1 MAGSGDCETRTP
13 DFDVLA
19 GGGELGALMRAF
31 DWASSP
37 LGPPEDWPQSLKATV
52 RIMLTSRQP
61 IWIGWGP
68 ELTYLYNDAYKSII
82 GARHPWA
89 LGKPTA
95 SVWDEIRSDIE
106 PMLAKAMG
114 GDEGIYVEEQL
125 LIMERNGYPEETYY
139 TFSYSPIPDDDG
151 RPGGIIC
158 ANSDDTAKVIGKRQ
172 LALLTDLAGRAM
184 KAETGREACEASVAA
199 LATNPRDVPF
209 AVLYLEAAEPQTFEL
224 VAAYG
229 VPAGS
234 ALAPQQLRDGTPYV
248 DGIPFSSQRTEPIV
262 IDRIADLVG
271 PEASAV
277 WGRPPQRAL
286 MIPVAA
292 AERRGLLIAGI
303 SPVRQ
308 LDADYRDFLALVA
321 GQIGTA
327 VAKADAYQA
336 ERQRAEALAEI
347 DRAKTIFFSNVSHE
361 FRTPLTLMLGPV
373 EELLKSTAGA
383 PRELAAMA
391 HRNGL
396 RLLRLVNTL
405 LDFARIEAGRVEGRF
420 EPTDIAVATAELT
433 SNFRSACEQAG
444 LTLETRVGPVPQPVY
459 LDRSMWEKVIL
470 NLLSN
475 AFKYTLHGGIAV
487 EVRAEDDEAV
497 VVVEDSGVG
506 IARDEL
512 PRLFDRFHRVEG
524 QPGRT
529 QEGTG
534 IGLALVKEL
543 VGLHGGTIAVESEV
557 GRGTRFTIRLRL
569 GCTHLRREQV
579 VARTATPY
587 ATAVTEAFV
596 EESLH
601 WSPPPSPPVDGD
613 PLAAADAETI
623 AHILIADDNADMR
636 DHIARL
642 LRQAGYE
649 AEMAGDGEAALAAM
663 RTRKPDLVISDVMM
677 PRLDGFGL
685 LREIRGDAEL
695 RATPVLMLSARAG
708 EEATVDG
715 IEAGADDYL
724 TKPFAASEFIARV
737 SANLSVARTRMAV
750 AEQVR
755 ANELRLRRLFENAPG
770 FIAILNGPDLVFE
783 FVNKTYVRMFG
794 NRDYLGRPFEEVFT
808 ELGSSTIIRNVF
820 QTGERYRAVAVPARL
835 EGGISYALDFV
846 VEPIRDAD
854 GIVTGVFLEGHDV
867 SERNRAETAL
877 FEESR
882 TLDTLNRSGIA
893 IAAELDLSR
902 LVQMVTDAGVDVTGA
917 QFGAFFHVVAGEG
930 SDSYMLYSLSGVD
943 RSEFEHFPMP
953 RQTGVFGP
961 TFRGE
966 RVIRSGDIT
975 RDARYGKNAPHHGM
989 PEGHLPVR
997 SYLAA
1002 PVRSRSGE
1010 ILGGLFFGHAEPDR
1024 FNERH
1029 ERLIVGIAAQAA
1041 IAMDNARLFD
1051 AGQREISERKRAE
1064 EELRELNDTL
1074 ERRIAEALAEREV
1087 AEEALRQSQ
1096 KMEAVG
1102 QLTGGVAHDFNN
1114 LLTIITGN
1122 LDIMLRAMDRG
1133 DEARVRRAIESAQ
1146 KGADRAASLTQRLLA
1161 FSRRQPLAPKPIDVD
1176 QLVSG
1181 MSELLSR
1188 ALGETISLEVVT
1200 TPGLWRVEADPN
1212 QLENCLINLAVN
1224 ARDAMPGGGA
1234 LTIETANTLLD
1245 ESYSAAHAEVAPG
1258 QYVVIAVSDTGVGMS
1273 REVVARVFE
1282 PFFTTK
1288 EVGRGTGL
1296 GLSMVYGF
1304 VKQSGG
1310 HVKIYSE
1317 PGSGTT
1323 IKIYLPRL
1331 VSDVDPA
1338 ECEGETL
1345 QDGQGHDEVILVA
1358 EDDDDVRA
1366 YTAEILRELGY
1377 NVIEAPDG
1385 AAALALIQQADQ
1397 PIDLLFTDVVMPNM
1411 SGQELAERAQAIRPG
1426 LKVLYTS
1433 GYTRNA
1439 IVHNGRLDA
1448 GVEMIA
1454 KPFTYQA
1461 LSARVRQIL
1470 DSTN

>member
-1 MAGSGDCETRTP
+1 MAGSGDGGSKAP

-31 DWASSP
+31 DWTSSP
-37 LGPPEDWPQSLKATV
+37 LGPPEHWPYSLKAAV

-61 IWIGWGP
+61 IWVGWGT

-95 SVWDEIRSDIE
+95 EVWDEIRADIE
-106 PMLAKAMG
+106 PMLAQAMQ

-139 TFSYSPIPDDDG
+139 TFSYSPIPNDDG

-172 LALLTDLAGRAM
+172 LALLTDLASRAM
-184 KAETGREACEASVAA
+184 TAETGREACEASMAAVAA
-199 LATNPRDVPF
+199 ESRDIPF
-209 AVLYLEAAEPQTFEL
+209 ALLFLEGNQPGTFDQ
-224 VAAYG
+224 VASHG
-229 VPAGS
+229 IVPGS
-234 ALAPQQLRDGTPYV
+234 PLAPTILRDGDLYAGQPLPASQLSEPV
-248 DGIPFSSQRTEPIV
+248 EIDGLAGLAS
-262 IDRIADLVG
+262 D
-271 PEASAV
+271 EAIAV
-277 WGRPPQRAL
+277 WGRPLHHALILPLPASKRRAFL
-286 MIPVAA
+286 V
-292 AERRGLLIAGI
+292 AGI

-308 LDADYRDFLALVA
+308 LDADYRDFLGLVA

-373 EELLKSTAGA
+373 EELLTSTDGA
-383 PRELAAMA
+383 VRDLAAMA

-405 LDFARIEAGRVEGRF
+405 LDFARIEAGRTEGHF
-420 EPTDIAVATAELT
+420 EPTDLATATAELA

-444 LTLETRVGPVPQPVY
+444 LSLDLHATPLSLPVY
-459 LDRSMWEKVIL
+459 VDRSMWEKIIL

-475 AFKYTLHGGIAV
+475 AFKYTLSGGIRV
-487 EVRAEDDEAV
+487 EVRDEGDEAV

-506 IARDEL
+506 IAAEEL
-512 PRLFDRFHRVEG
+512 PRLFDRFHRIEG

-543 VGLHGGTIAVESEV
+543 VALHGGTITAESEI
-557 GRGTRFTIRLRL
+557 GRGTRFTIRLHSGL
-569 GCTHLRREQV
+569 AHLPREQV
-579 VARTATPY
+579 VEAQGARPISSMS
-587 ATAVTEAFV
+587 EAFV
-596 EESLH
+596 AEGLRWPTAPTQPALVAPET
-601 WSPPPSPPVDGD
+601 DA
-613 PLAAADAETI
+613 LAY
-623 AHILIADDNADMR
+623 LLVADDNADMR
-636 DHIARL
+636 DHIVRL
-642 LRQAGYE
+642 LRPIGYE
-649 AEMAGDGEAALAAM
+649 VATVADGETALESM
-663 RTRKPDLVISDVMM
+663 RARKPDLLISDVMM
-677 PRLDGFGL
+677 PGLDGFGL
-685 LREIRGDAEL
+685 LQEIRADPDL

-724 TKPFAASEFIARV
+724 TKPFAARELIARV
-737 SANLSVARTRMAV
+737 NANLSIARARLAV

-755 ANELRLRRLFENAPG
+755 ASELRLRRLFENAPG
-770 FIAILNGPDLVFE
+770 FIAIMNGPDLTFE
-783 FVNKTYVRMFG
+783 FVNKTYIRMFG

-820 QTGERYRAVAVPARL
+820 LTGERYRAIAVPARL
-835 EGGISYALDFV
+835 EGDISYALDFV
-846 VEPIRDAD
+846 VEPIRDID
-854 GIVTGVFLEGHDV
+854 GSVTGIFLEGYDV

-877 FEESR
+877 LEESR

-893 IAAELDLSR
+893 IAAELDLPR
-902 LVQMVTDAGVDVTGA
+902 LVQMVTDAGVEVTGA
-917 QFGAFFHVVAGEG
+917 QYGAFFHVVIDKG
-930 SDSYMLYSLSGVD
+930 SDSYMLYSLSGVE
-943 RSEFEHFPMP
+943 RSAFEHFPMP
-953 RQTGVFGP
+953 RQTEVFGP

-975 RDARYGKNAPHHGM
+975 QDPRYGKNAPHRGM
-989 PEGHLPVR
+989 PEGHVLVR

-1010 ILGGLFFGHAEPDR
+1010 ILGGLFFGHSEPDR

-1064 EELRELNDTL
+1064 EELRELNETL

-1133 DEARVRRAIESAQ
+1133 DEARIRRAIESAQ

-1176 QLVSG
+1176 NLMSG
-1181 MSELLSR
+1181 MSELLTR
-1188 ALGETISLEVVT
+1188 ALGETISLDVVT

-1234 LTIETANTLLD
+1234 LTIETANTRLD
-1245 ESYSAAHAEVAPG
+1245 EDYSAAHAEVAPG

-1273 REVVARVFE
+1273 REVISRVFE

-1317 PGSGTT
+1317 EGSGTT

-1331 VSDVDPA
+1331 VHDIDPA
-1338 ECEGETL
+1338 ESEGATL
-1345 QDGQGHDEVILVA
+1345 HGGRGQDEVILVA

-1377 NVIEAPDG
+1377 RVIEAPDG
-1385 AAALALIQQADQ
+1385 AAALRLIEQPDQ
-1397 PIDLLFTDVVMPNM
+1397 PIDMLFTDVVMPNM
-1411 SGQELAERAQAIRPG
+1411 SGQELASRAQAIRPG

-1461 LSARVRQIL
+1461 LSARVREIL
-1470 DSTN
+1470 DATD

>member
-1 MAGSGDCETRTP
+1 MAGGDGETSTT
-13 DFDVLA
+13 DLDLLA

-31 DWASSP
+31 DWKTSP
-37 LGPPEDWPQSLKATV
+37 LGPPEHWPQSLKTTV

-61 IWIGWGP
+61 IWVGWGP
-68 ELTYLYNDAYKSII
+68 ELTYLYNDAYRSII

-95 SVWDEIRSDIE
+95 EVWSEIRADIE
-106 PMLAKAMG
+106 PMLAQAMQ

-139 TFSYSPIPDDDG
+139 TFSYSPIPDDQG

-172 LALLTDLAGRAM
+172 LALLTDLANRAM
-184 KAETGREACEASVAA
+184 AAENGRDACQASVAA
-199 LATNPRDVPF
+199 LAAAPRDIPF
-209 AVLYLEAAEPQTFEL
+209 ALLFLEGNEPGTLEQ
-224 VAAYG
+224 VASHG
-229 VPAGS
+229 VEPGS
-234 ALAPQQLRDGTPYV
+234 PLAPALLQDGDSFAGQPLF
-248 DGIPFSSQRTEPIV
+248 PSRLSEPVEIE
-262 IDRIADLVG
+262 DIAG
-271 PEASAV
+271 FASEEASAI
-277 WGRPPQRAL
+277 WGRPPRSAL
-286 MIPVAA
+286 ILPLPAS
-292 AERRGLLIAGI
+292 ERRGVLVAGI

-308 LDADYRDFLALVA
+308 LDAGYRDFLGLVA

-373 EELLKSTAGA
+373 EELLKSTDGA
-383 PRELAAMA
+383 AHDLAAMA

-405 LDFARIEAGRVEGRF
+405 LDFARIEVGRTEGRF
-420 EPTDIAVATAELT
+420 EPTDLASVTADLA

-444 LTLETRVGPVPQPVY
+444 LTLELRTSPLPQPVY
-459 LDRSMWEKVIL
+459 VDRSMWEKIVL

-475 AFKYTLHGGIAV
+475 AFKYTLAGRISV
-487 EVRAEDDEAV
+487 EIRSEGDMAV
-497 VVVEDSGVG
+497 VVVADSGVG
-506 IARDEL
+506 IAADEI
-512 PRLFDRFHRVEG
+512 PRLFDRFHRIEG

-543 VGLHGGTIAVESEV
+543 VGLHGGMIAVESEL
-557 GRGTRFTIRLRL
+557 GRGTRFTVTLPT
-569 GCTHLRREQV
+569 GSAHLPREQV
-579 VARTATPY
+579 TETPAARPSSTMA
-587 ATAVTEAFV
+587 EAFV
-596 EESLH
+596 EEGLRWPSSPAPLGDTT
-601 WSPPPSPPVDGD
+601 SPPSVAVDA
-613 PLAAADAETI
+613 LAY
-623 AHILIADDNADMR
+623 ILVADDNADMR
-636 DHIARL
+636 DHIAHL
-642 LRQAGYE
+642 LRPIGYQVE
-649 AEMAGDGEAALAAM
+649 TVTDGEAALAAM
-663 RTRKPDLVISDVMM
+663 RARKPDLVISDVMM

-685 LREIRGDAEL
+685 LREIRADPEL

-715 IEAGADDYL
+715 IQAGADDYL
-724 TKPFAASEFIARV
+724 TKPFAARELIARV
-737 SANLSVARTRMAV
+737 NANLSIARARLAV

-755 ANELRLRRLFENAPG
+755 ASELRLRRLFENAPG
-770 FIAILNGPDLVFE
+770 FIAILNGPEFTFE
-783 FVNKTYVRMFG
+783 FVNKTYIRMFG
-794 NRDYLGRPFEEVFT
+794 DRDYLGRPFEEVFT

-820 QTGERYRAVAVPARL
+820 LTGERYRAIAVPARL
-835 EGGISYALDFV
+835 EGGLSYALDFV
-846 VEPIRDAD
+846 VEPIRDMD
-854 GIVTGVFLEGHDV
+854 GVVTGIFLEGHDV

-893 IAAELDLSR
+893 IAAELDLPR
-902 LVQMVTDAGVDVTGA
+902 LVQMVTDAGVEVTGA
-917 QFGAFFHVVAGEG
+917 QFGAFFHIVKDDG
-930 SDSYMLYSLSGVD
+930 SDSYMLYSLSGAD
-943 RSEFEHFPMP
+943 RAAFEHFPMP

-975 RDARYGKNAPHHGM
+975 QDPRYGKNTPHRGM
-989 PEGHLPVR
+989 PEGHMPVR

-1051 AGQREISERKRAE
+1051 AGQREIAERKRAE
-1064 EELRELNDTL
+1064 EELRELNETL

-1133 DEARVRRAIESAQ
+1133 DEARIRRAIESAQ

-1176 QLVSG
+1176 RLVSG
-1181 MSELLSR
+1181 MSELLTR

-1200 TPGLWRVEADPN
+1200 TSGLWRVEADPN

-1234 LTIETANTLLD
+1234 LTIETANARLD
-1245 ESYSAAHAEVAPG
+1245 EEYSAAHAEVAPG

-1273 REVVARVFE
+1273 REVLGRVFE

-1317 PGSGTT
+1317 EGSGTT

-1331 VSDVDPA
+1331 LHDIDPA
-1338 ECEGETL
+1338 ESEGEML
-1345 QDGQGHDEVILVA
+1345 PGGRGRDEVILVA

-1377 NVIEAPDG
+1377 RVIEAPDG
-1385 AAALALIQQADQ
+1385 AAALSLVEQPDQ

-1411 SGQELAERAQAIRPG
+1411 SGQELASRAQAIRPG

-1461 LSARVRQIL
+1461 LSARIREIL
-1470 DSTN
+1470 DAVG

>member
-1 MAGSGDCETRTP
+1 MAGGGKSGTRAP

-31 DWASSP
+31 DWTTSP
-37 LGPPEDWPQSLKATV
+37 LGPPENWPQSLKTTV

-61 IWIGWGP
+61 IWVGWGP
-68 ELTYLYNDAYKSII
+68 ELTYLYNDAYRSII

-95 SVWDEIRSDIE
+95 DVWDEIRADIE
-106 PMLAKAMG
+106 PMLAQAMQ

-139 TFSYSPIPDDDG
+139 TFSYSPIPDDQG

-172 LALLTDLAGRAM
+172 LALLTDLANRAM
-184 KAETGREACEASVAA
+184 AAENGREACEASVAA
-199 LATNPRDVPF
+199 LAAEPRDIPF
-209 AVLYLEAAEPQTFEL
+209 ALLFLEGKEPGTFDQMASHG
-224 VAAYG
+224 VA
-229 VPAGS
+229 PGS
-234 ALAPQQLRDGTPYV
+234 PLAPTILRDGDFYAGQPL
-248 DGIPFSSQRTEPIV
+248 PASQLSEPVEIEGV
-262 IDRIADLVG
+262 AGLAGD
-271 PEASAV
+271 EAIAV
-277 WGRPPQRAL
+277 WGRLPDRAL
-286 MIPVAA
+286 IIPLPTS
-292 AERRGLLIAGI
+292 ERRGFLVAGI

-308 LDADYRDFLALVA
+308 LDAGYRDFLGLVA

-327 VAKADAYQA
+327 IAQADAYQA

-373 EELLKSTAGA
+373 EELLKSTDGA
-383 PRELAAMA
+383 ARDLAAMA

-396 RLLRLVNTL
+396 RLLRLVNML
-405 LDFARIEAGRVEGRF
+405 LDFARIEAGRAEGRF
-420 EPTDIAVATAELT
+420 EPTDLAGVTAELA
-433 SNFRSACEQAG
+433 SNFRSASEQAG
-444 LTLETRVGPVPQPVY
+444 LTLDLRTAPLPQSVY
-459 LDRSMWEKVIL
+459 VDLSMWEKIIF

-475 AFKYTLHGGIAV
+475 AFKYTLAGGISV
-487 EVRAEDDEAV
+487 EVRSEGDAAV

-506 IARDEL
+506 IAADEI
-512 PRLFDRFHRVEG
+512 PRLFDRFHRIEG

-543 VGLHGGTIAVESEV
+543 VALHEGTIAVESEL
-557 GRGTRFTIRLRL
+557 GRGTRFTVRLPT
-569 GCTHLRREQV
+569 GSAHLPREQV
-579 VARTATPY
+579 ADAPTARPASTMA
-587 ATAVTEAFV
+587 EAFAA
-596 EESLH
+596 EGLR
-601 WSPPPSPPVDGD
+601 WSSAPASFADPASPSAVGI
-613 PLAAADAETI
+613 DAL
-623 AHILIADDNADMR
+623 AHILVADDNADMR
-636 DHIARL
+636 DHIANL
-642 LRQAGYE
+642 LRPIGYE
-649 AEMAGDGEAALAAM
+649 VETVTDGEAALAAM
-663 RTRKPDLVISDVMM
+663 RARKPDLVISDVMM

-685 LREIRGDAEL
+685 LREIRADSEL
-695 RATPVLMLSARAG
+695 RATPLLLLSARAG
-708 EEATVDG
+708 EEATADG

-724 TKPFAASEFIARV
+724 TKPFAARELIARV
-737 SANLSVARTRMAV
+737 NANLSIARARLAV

-755 ANELRLRRLFENAPG
+755 ASELRLRRLFENAPG
-770 FIAILNGPDLVFE
+770 FIAILNGPDLTFE

-794 NRDYLGRPFEEVFT
+794 DRNYLGRPFEEVFT
-808 ELGSSTIIRNVF
+808 ELGASTIIRNVF
-820 QTGERYRAVAVPARL
+820 LSGERYRAIAVPARL
-835 EGGISYALDFV
+835 EGDISYALDFV

-867 SERNRAETAL
+867 SERNRAEAAL
-877 FEESR
+877 LEESR

-893 IAAELDLSR
+893 IAAELDLPR
-902 LVQMVTDAGVDVTGA
+902 LVQMVTDAGVDVSGA
-917 QFGAFFHVVAGEG
+917 QFGAFFHIVKDGG

-943 RSEFEHFPMP
+943 RSAFDHFPMP
-953 RQTGVFGP
+953 RETGVFGP

-975 RDARYGKNAPHHGM
+975 QDPRYGKNAPHRGM

-1010 ILGGLFFGHAEPDR
+1010 ILGALFFGHSEPDR

-1051 AGQREISERKRAE
+1051 AGQREIAERKRAE
-1064 EELRELNDTL
+1064 EELRELNETL

-1133 DEARVRRAIESAQ
+1133 DEARIRRAIESAQ

-1176 QLVSG
+1176 RLVSG
-1181 MSELLSR
+1181 MSELLTR
-1188 ALGETISLEVVT
+1188 ALGETISLDVVT

-1234 LTIETANTLLD
+1234 LTIETANTRLD
-1245 ESYSAAHAEVAPG
+1245 EDYSAAHAEVAPG

-1273 REVVARVFE
+1273 REVISRVFE

-1317 PGSGTT
+1317 EGSGTT

-1331 VSDVDPA
+1331 VHDIDPA
-1338 ECEGETL
+1338 ESEGETL
-1345 QDGQGHDEVILVA
+1345 HGGRGRDEVILVA

-1377 NVIEAPDG
+1377 RVIEAPDG
-1385 AAALALIQQADQ
+1385 AAALRLIEQPDQ
-1397 PIDLLFTDVVMPNM
+1397 PIDMLFTDVVMPNM
-1411 SGQELAERAQAIRPG
+1411 SGQELARRAQAIRPS

-1461 LSARVRQIL
+1461 LSARVREIL
-1470 DSTN
+1470 DAAD

>member
-1 MAGSGDCETRTP
+1 MAGGKGGTSTK
-13 DFDVLA
+13 DFDLLA
-19 GGGELGALMRAF
+19 GGGELGAMMRAF
-31 DWASSP
+31 DWTTSP
-37 LGPPEDWPQSLKATV
+37 LGPPEQWPQSLKTTV
-52 RIMLTSRQP
+52 RIMLTSQQP
-61 IWIGWGP
+61 IWVGWGP

-82 GARHPWA
+82 GGRHPWA

-95 SVWDEIRSDIE
+95 DVWNEIRADIE
-106 PMLAKAMG
+106 PMLAKAMQ

-158 ANSDDTAKVIGKRQ
+158 ANSDDTAKVIGRRQ
-172 LALLTDLAGRAM
+172 LALLTDLASRAM
-184 KAETGREACEASVAA
+184 TAQNGREASEASVAA
-199 LATNPRDVPF
+199 LAAEPHDIPF
-209 AVLYLEAAEPQTFEL
+209 ALIFLEGVEAGRFERVASHGVPSDSVLAPTMVREGDDYAGRPVFAAEPTEIDGIGEL
-224 VAAYG
+224 VG
-229 VPAGS
+229 H
-234 ALAPQQLRDGTPYV
+234 
-248 DGIPFSSQRTEPIV
+248 
-262 IDRIADLVG
+262 
-271 PEASAV
+271 EASAI

-286 MIPVAA
+286 ILPLPLSD
-292 AERRGLLIAGI
+292 RRGFLVAGI

-308 LDADYRDFLALVA
+308 LDSGYRDFLGLVA

-327 VAKADAYQA
+327 IAQADAYQA

-361 FRTPLTLMLGPV
+361 FRTPLTLMLGPI
-373 EELLKSTAGA
+373 EELLTSTEGA

-405 LDFARIEAGRVEGRF
+405 LDFARIEAGRSEGRF
-420 EPTDIAVATAELT
+420 EPTDLATVTAELA

-444 LTLETRVGPVPQPVY
+444 LSLDLRTTPLSHPIYV
-459 LDRSMWEKVIL
+459 DRSMWEKIVL

-475 AFKYTLHGGIAV
+475 AFKYTLAGGIRV
-487 EVRAEDDEAV
+487 EVREEGDEAV

-506 IARDEL
+506 IAAEEL
-512 PRLFDRFHRVEG
+512 PRLFDRFHRIEG

-543 VGLHGGTIAVESEV
+543 VSLHGGTIFAKSKI
-557 GRGTRFTIRLRL
+557 GRGTSFTIRLRT
-569 GCTHLRREQV
+569 GSAHLPRDHV
-579 VARTATPY
+579 VD
-587 ATAVTEAFV
+587 AVLDRPASTIADAFV
-596 EESLH
+596 AEGLR
-601 WSPPPSPPVDGD
+601 WPSTPARPNLPAPETDA
-613 PLAAADAETI
+613 LAY
-623 AHILIADDNADMR
+623 LLVADDNADMR
-636 DHIARL
+636 DHIVRL
-642 LRQAGYE
+642 LRPIGYE
-649 AEMAGDGEAALAAM
+649 VATVADGEAALASM
-663 RTRKPDLVISDVMM
+663 RARKPDLLISDVMM

-685 LREIRGDAEL
+685 LREIRADADL

-708 EEATVDG
+708 EEAAVDG
-715 IEAGADDYL
+715 IQAGADDYL
-724 TKPFAASEFIARV
+724 TKPFAARELIARV
-737 SANLSVARTRMAV
+737 NANLSIARARLAV
-750 AEQVR
+750 AEQIR
-755 ANELRLRRLFENAPG
+755 ASELRLRRLFENAPG
-770 FIAILNGPDLVFE
+770 FIAILNGPDLIFE
-783 FVNKTYVRMFG
+783 FVNKTYIRMFG
-794 NRDYLGRPFEEVFT
+794 DRDYLGRPFEEVFV
-808 ELGSSTIIRNVF
+808 ELGASTIIRNVF
-820 QTGERYRAVAVPARL
+820 QTGQRYRAVAVPARL
-835 EGGISYALDFV
+835 EGDISYALDFV

-877 FEESR
+877 LEESR

-917 QFGAFFHVVAGEG
+917 QFGAFFHVVNDRGAE
-930 SDSYMLYSLSGVD
+930 SYMLYSLSGVH
-943 RSEFEHFPMP
+943 RAAFEHFPMP
-953 RQTGVFGP
+953 RQTSVFGP

-975 RDARYGKNAPHHGM
+975 QDARYGKNAPHRGM

-1010 ILGGLFFGHAEPDR
+1010 ILGALFFGHAEPDR

-1051 AGQREISERKRAE
+1051 AGQREIAERKRAE
-1064 EELRELNDTL
+1064 EELRELNETL

-1122 LDIMLRAMDRG
+1122 LDIMLRAMERG
-1133 DEARVRRAIESAQ
+1133 DEARIRRAIESAQ

-1161 FSRRQPLAPKPIDVD
+1161 FSRRQPLAPKPVDVD
-1176 QLVSG
+1176 QLVAG

-1317 PGSGTT
+1317 EGAGTT
-1323 IKIYLPRL
+1323 IKLYLPRL

-1338 ECEGETL
+1338 EIEGETF

-1377 NVIEAPDG
+1377 DVIEAPDG
-1385 AAALALIQQADQ
+1385 AAALALIEQADQ

-1411 SGQELAERAQAIRPG
+1411 SGQELTERAQAIRPG
-1426 LKVLYTS
+1426 LKILYTS

-1470 DSTN
+1470 DAPN

>member
-1 MAGSGDCETRTP
+1 MTGGKGGTSTT
-13 DFDVLA
+13 DFDLLS
-19 GGGELGALMRAF
+19 GGGELGAMMRAF
-31 DWASSP
+31 DWTSSP
-37 LGPPEDWPQSLKATV
+37 LGPPEQWPQSLKTTV

-61 IWIGWGP
+61 IWVGWGP

-82 GARHPWA
+82 GGRHPWA
-89 LGKPTA
+89 LGRPTA
-95 SVWDEIRSDIE
+95 DVWNEIRADIE
-106 PMLAKAMG
+106 PMLAQAMQ

-158 ANSDDTAKVIGKRQ
+158 ANSDDTAKVIGRRQ
-172 LALLTDLAGRAM
+172 LALLTDLANRAM
-184 KAETGREACEASVAA
+184 TAESGRDACEASIDA
-199 LATNPRDVPF
+199 LAGEPRDIPC
-209 AVLYLEAAEPQTFEL
+209 AVLFLEGSTPGSFER
-224 VAAYG
+224 VASHGLISA
-229 VPAGS
+229 S
-234 ALAPQQLRDGTPYV
+234 ALAPEKLRDGDFYAGLTFSV
-248 DGIPFSSQRTEPIV
+248 SELSDAVEIEGIAESASEEARSVWGRAPHRALMLPLPSSQR
-262 IDRIADLVG
+262 RGYLV
-271 PEASAV
+271 A
-277 WGRPPQRAL
+277 
-286 MIPVAA
+286 
-292 AERRGLLIAGI
+292 GL
-303 SPVRQ
+303 SPVRL
-308 LDADYRDFLALVA
+308 LDAGYRDFLGLVA

-327 VAKADAYQA
+327 ITKADAYQA

-361 FRTPLTLMLGPV
+361 FRTPLTLMLGPI
-373 EELLKSTAGA
+373 EELLTSTEGA

-405 LDFARIEAGRVEGRF
+405 LDFARIEAGRTEGRF
-420 EPTDIAVATAELT
+420 EPTDLATATTELA

-444 LTLETRVGPVPQPVY
+444 LSLDIHATPLPHPVY
-459 LDRSMWEKVIL
+459 VDRSMWEKIVL

-475 AFKYTLHGGIAV
+475 AFKYTLSGGIRV
-487 EVRAEDDEAV
+487 EVRGEGDEAL

-506 IARDEL
+506 IAAEEL
-512 PRLFDRFHRVEG
+512 PRLFDRFYRIEG

-543 VGLHGGTIAVESEV
+543 VALHGGTITAESEI
-557 GRGTRFTIRLRL
+557 GRGTRFTIRLPTGL
-569 GCTHLRREQV
+569 AHLPREQV
-579 VARTATPY
+579 VEAQGARPISSIA
-587 ATAVTEAFV
+587 EAFV
-596 EESLH
+596 AEGLRWPTAPSQPSL
-601 WSPPPSPPVDGD
+601 PAPETDA
-613 PLAAADAETI
+613 LAY
-623 AHILIADDNADMR
+623 LLVADDNADMR
-636 DHIARL
+636 DHIVRL
-642 LRQAGYE
+642 LRPIGYE
-649 AEMAGDGEAALAAM
+649 VATVADGEAALASM
-663 RTRKPDLVISDVMM
+663 RARRPDLLISDVMM

-685 LREIRGDAEL
+685 LQQIRADADL

-724 TKPFAASEFIARV
+724 TKPFAARELIARV
-737 SANLSVARTRMAV
+737 NANLSIARARLAV

-755 ANELRLRRLFENAPG
+755 ASELRLRRLFENAPG
-770 FIAILNGPDLVFE
+770 FIAILNGPDLLFE
-783 FVNKTYVRMFG
+783 FVNRTYVRMFG

-820 QTGERYRAVAVPARL
+820 RTGERYRAVAVPARL

-854 GIVTGVFLEGHDV
+854 GAVTGVFLEGHDV

-877 FEESR
+877 LEESR

-893 IAAELDLSR
+893 IAAELDLPR
-902 LVQMVTDAGVDVTGA
+902 LVQMVTDAGVAVTGA
-917 QFGAFFHVVAGEG
+917 QFGAFFHVVNDAGAE
-930 SDSYMLYSLSGVD
+930 SYMLYSLSGVD
-943 RSEFEHFPMP
+943 RAAFEHFPMP

-966 RVIRSGDIT
+966 RVIRSNDIT
-975 RDARYGKNAPHHGM
+975 QDPRYGKNAPHRGM

-997 SYLAA
+997 SYLAV

-1010 ILGGLFFGHAEPDR
+1010 ILGALFFGHAEPDR

-1029 ERLIVGIAAQAA
+1029 ERLITGIAAQAA

-1051 AGQREISERKRAE
+1051 AGQREIAERKRAE
-1064 EELRELNDTL
+1064 EELRELNETL
-1074 ERRIAEALAEREV
+1074 ERRIAEALAERAV

-1122 LDIMLRAMDRG
+1122 LDIMTRAMDRG
-1133 DEARVRRAIESAQ
+1133 DEARIRRAIESAQ

-1176 QLVSG
+1176 QLVYG
-1181 MSELLSR
+1181 MSELLTR

-1224 ARDAMPGGGA
+1224 ARDAMLGGGA
-1234 LTIETANTLLD
+1234 LTIEAANTRLD
-1245 ESYSAAHAEVAPG
+1245 EDYSAAHAEVAPG
-1258 QYVVIAVSDTGVGMS
+1258 HYVVIAVSDTGVGMS

-1317 PGSGTT
+1317 EGSGTT

-1338 ECEGETL
+1338 ESEGKTL
-1345 QDGQGHDEVILVA
+1345 QDSQGHDEVILVA

-1377 NVIEAPDG
+1377 NVIEARDG
-1385 AAALALIQQADQ
+1385 AAALALIQQTDQ

-1411 SGQELAERAQAIRPG
+1411 SGQELAERARAIRPG

-1461 LSARVRQIL
+1461 LSSRVRQIL
-1470 DSTN
+1470 DATS